1 VSSRKAAFVAF
12 TLGILC
18 GPLVAG
24 AQPGARV
31 ARVGIL
37 WVAGASEISHFHEA
51 FRRGLGELGYV
62 EGQTIAV
69 EARYGEGRTER
80 LPALVAD
87 LLRLKVDV
95 IVAPSAQAVV
105 AAKQATSTVPIVMS
119 NVADPVGL
127 GFVATLARPGGN
139 ITGLSNLAPELSGKS
154 LELLKEALP
163 RISRVAVLWNAANPA
178 AELYRRETQAAAR
191 ALGLQLHML
200 EVRVA
205 GEFEKALADTLKQR
219 ADALLVLGA
228 GDPLTFLHRK
238 QIIDLG
244 AKHRVPTMYGV
255 TTPGGH
261 VEAGAL
267 MAYGPSTLD
276 MFRRIAFFVDKI
288 LKGAKPGDIPIEQ
301 PTKFELLINLKTAK
315 ALGLTIPP
323 SVLFRADEV
332 IQ

>member
-1 VSSRKAAFVAF
+1 MFLAALTFG
-12 TLGILC
+12 TLFA
-18 GPLVAG
+18 PLIAA
-24 AQPGARV
+24 AQPAKV
-31 ARVGIL
+31 PRVGIL

-51 FRRGLGELGYV
+51 FRRGLRELGYV
-62 EGQTIAV
+62 EGQTIAID
-69 EARYGEGRTER
+69 ARYGDGKAER

-105 AAKQATSTVPIVMS
+105 ASKQATSTVPIVMS

-127 GFVATLARPGGN
+127 RFVATLARPGGN

-178 AELYRRETQAAAR
+178 ADLYRRETQAAAR

-205 GEFEKALADTLKQR
+205 DEFEKALADTLKQR

-238 QIIDLG
+238 QIIDFG

-288 LKGAKPGDIPIEQ
+288 LKGAKPGEIPIEQ